1 MKKTFSQIALIFM
14 ELETWQ
20 KWVTGFVALVVLAN
34 IYNYQS
40 PEDYQSPMSTGDIS
54 LEIEKQQE
62 RQKLEF
68 TKDSIRHEKQKLMII
83 EWRKENKKAAKILD
97 KHPNWSR
104 SDCESLVKKQVWV
117 GMSYDML
124 KYSRGLPNI
133 ANPSDYGSGIQWQWC
148 WTGYTPSCFYDRND
162 DGIIDSYN

>member
-1 MKKTFSQIALIFM
+1 MKKTFFQIALFFM

-20 KWVTGFVALVVLAN
+20 KWVAGFIALVVLVN

-40 PEDYQSPMSTGDIS
+40 PEEIS
-54 LEIEKQQE
+54 LEIEKRQE
-62 RQKLEF
+62 QQKLEF
-68 TKDSIRHEKQKLMII
+68 TKDSIRHEKGKLMIL

-104 SDCESLVKKQVWV
+104 SDCERLVKKEEWV

-124 KYSRGLPNI
+124 KYLRGLPNS
-133 ANPSDYGSGIQWQWC
+133 ANPSDYGSGTQWQWC
-148 WTGYTPSCFYDRND
+148 WTDYTPSCFYDRND